1 MAKGIIQITI
11 AMTFIAIFAIAIV
24 SYSTGFAD
32 DNEVYIDIDDDSAFT
47 SIDSSLKSELN
58 AYATGD
64 GRDSY
69 AAFHNGTLTEGDQS
83 PQTGTQFKVGPTRLL
98 NATGNAMEVGAEK
111 IFGNSGQFS
120 FLPAMFITL
129 LLSIIGYL
137 GWKAWRGNP

>member
-1 MAKGIIQITI
+1 MVKGIIEISI
-11 AMTFIAIFAIAIV
+11 ALAFIALFSIAIV
-24 SYSTGFAD
+24 SYSTGYAE
-32 DNEVYIDIDDDSAFT
+32 DNEVFIDINNDSGFT
-47 SIDSSLKSELN
+47 NLGSNIINDVNSYS
-58 AYATGD
+58 TGS

-83 PQTGTQFKVGPTRLL
+83 PQTGTQFKVGPTTLL
-98 NATGNAMEVGAEK
+98 NTTTKAIGIGADK

-120 FLPAMFITL
+120 FIPAMFVTL